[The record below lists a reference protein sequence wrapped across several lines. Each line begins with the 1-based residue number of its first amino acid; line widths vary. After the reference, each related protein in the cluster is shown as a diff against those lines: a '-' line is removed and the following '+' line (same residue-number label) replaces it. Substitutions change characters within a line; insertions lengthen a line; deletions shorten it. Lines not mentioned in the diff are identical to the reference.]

1 MKCQEC
7 YRFAKFKTQKKTDK
21 MALEFKD
28 ATFDSD
34 VKEGNGLTLV
44 DFWAEW
50 CGPCIALGPTI
61 EALATDYEGKVN
73 VGKLNVDQNP
83 ETAQKFGIRNIP
95 TILLLKDGE
104 IVERLVGAQ
113 PKQAFVDAIN
123 KHL

>member
-1 MKCQEC
+1 
-7 YRFAKFKTQKKTDK
+7 

-28 ATFDSD
+28 ASFDSD

-61 EALATDYEGKVN
+61 EALATEFEGKVN

-83 ETAQKFGIRNIP
+83 ETSQKFGIRNIP

>member
-1 MKCQEC
+1 
-7 YRFAKFKTQKKTDK
+7 

-61 EALATDYEGKVN
+61 EALATDFEGKVN

-113 PKQAFVDAIN
+113 PKATFVEAIN

>member
-1 MKCQEC
+1 LKCQEC
-7 YRFAKFKTQKKTDK
+7 YRFATFKTQKKTDK

>member
-1 MKCQEC
+1 
-7 YRFAKFKTQKKTDK
+7 

-113 PKQAFVDAIN
+113 PKQAFVDVIN

>member
-1 MKCQEC
+1 
-7 YRFAKFKTQKKTDK
+7 

-28 ATFDSD
+28 ATFESD

-61 EALATDYEGKVN
+61 EALATEFEGKVN

-113 PKQAFVDAIN
+113 PKAAFVEAIN
-123 KHL
+123 KHM

>member
-113 PKQAFVDAIN
+113 PKQAFLDAIN

>member
-1 MKCQEC
+1 LKCQEC

>member
-1 MKCQEC
+1 MN
-7 YRFAKFKTQKKTDK
+7 DK
-21 MALEFKD
+21 IKVVSD
-28 ATFDSD
+28 ASFEAD
-34 VKEGNGLTLV
+34 VVNSSQPVLV